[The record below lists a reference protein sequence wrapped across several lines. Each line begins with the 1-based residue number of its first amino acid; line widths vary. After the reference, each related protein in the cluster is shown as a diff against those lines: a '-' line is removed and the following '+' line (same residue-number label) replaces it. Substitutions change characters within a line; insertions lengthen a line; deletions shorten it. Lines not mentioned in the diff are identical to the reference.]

1 MTTTELII
9 FMTGGKTNQSVLL
22 EKYLDISH
30 GKEVLINRS
39 TPL

>member
-1 MTTTELII
+1 MTTELII
-9 FMTGGKTNQSVLL
+9 FMTGCTTNQSVPL
-22 EKYLDISH
+22 EKCLDISH